1 MGLIGADGRDVL
13 KSLKTD
19 HRTSHIPVFVHTG
32 RSDHSDRLAAFAL
45 GAEDYFEKPFDLGML
60 VRRILHRIERQRSEQ
75 DPSSESALDR
85 LQASLLRNERQERL
99 SSGKFRV
106 GTVSLRAPILVVE
119 HDSDTRQSICA
130 ILEDEGHTTWSA
142 RNGQEALDL
151 LHEKA
156 TTPSLILLDLAMPAM
171 VGFEFLERL
180 SRDTTI
186 PPTAVVVMSGADP
199 DGRMASLRWL
209 KKPMSLV
216 DLLSIV
222 SEVA

>member
-1 MGLIGADGRDVL
+1 
-13 KSLKTD
+13 
-19 HRTSHIPVFVHTG
+19 VFVHTG

-85 LQASLLRNERQERL
+85 LQASLLRSERQERL

-106 GTVSLRAPILVVE
+106 GAVSLRAPILVVE

-142 RNGQEALDL
+142 RNGQEALEL

-156 TTPSLILLDLAMPAM
+156 TTPSLILLDLAMPM
-171 VGFEFLERL
+171 DGFEFLERL
-180 SRDTTI
+180 ARDTGI
-186 PPTAVVVMSGADP
+186 PSTAVVVMSGAGP